1 MSDKIPRRAFLT
13 TASLAAGMLADAAPY
28 SAPTKASDVPISGT
42 PYDPV
47 ADYPMRAK
55 RHAEVILKDAFWR
68 PRVDLTAR
76 VTSPFEVQKLNP
88 EGARMGFNG
97 NVLEAAILSLETHPD
112 PQLQAQV

>member
-42 PYDPV
+42 PYNPV
-47 ADYPMRAK
+47 PDYPMRAK

-68 PRVDLTAR
+68 PKVDLTAR
-76 VTSPFEVQKLNP
+76 VTIRFEMRRLNP
-88 EGARMGFNG
+88 EAARMGFNS
-97 NVLEAAILSLETHPD
+97 NVVEAAI
-112 PQLQAQV
+112 